1 MDNFYQRETFR
12 KLKTSVELD
21 VFKKQDVNKIYKY
34 NDFLV
39 EQIYPLDEKSATNL
53 TNKINYIKDSYL
65 NETNKI
71 YYSIIPDKNYYTDNS
86 HLKPDYD
93 KMKQIM
99 KNNLKDLQY
108 IDIFQNLK
116 LDSYYYTDSHWK
128 QEKLQSVAKTIANNM
143 NFTINQNYNEQKVA
157 TFKGVYA
164 GQLPIN
170 TKEDEMKIL
179 VNDAITDANVYNYET
194 KEQGGIYNFKKLS
207 GYDKYDIYLSG
218 ATPLIEI
225 SNSNNK
231 TNKTLVIFRDSYA
244 SSLAP
249 LLMEGYS
256 KITLVDTR
264 YISPKILNEYVNFE
278 NADILFI
285 YSTLVINSSMALK
298 QKKQRF
304 IYNKNKRIEYFSLGE
319 IPENLAEEKTS
330 KAQIKMCFVVANN
343 ENWQTLFD

>member
-21 VFKKQDVNKIYKY
+21 IFRKQDVNKIYKY

-53 TNKINYIKDSYL
+53 TNKINYIKESYL

-86 HLKPDYD
+86 HLKLDYD
-93 KMKQIM
+93 KMQQIM
-99 KNNLKDLQY
+99 ENNLNGLQY
-108 IDIFQNLK
+108 IDIFQDLS

-128 QEKLQSVAKTIANNM
+128 QEKLQNVAKTIAENM
-143 NFTINQNYNEQKVA
+143 NFSITQNYNEQKVA

-170 TKEDEMKIL
+170 TKEDKIKIL
-179 VNDAITDANVYNYET
+179 VNDIIADANAYNYET
-194 KEQGGIYNFKKLS
+194 KEQGGIYNFKKLT

-225 SNSNNK
+225 SNANNK

-298 QKKQRF
+298 
-304 IYNKNKRIEYFSLGE
+304 
-319 IPENLAEEKTS
+319 
-330 KAQIKMCFVVANN
+330 
-343 ENWQTLFD
+343 

>member
-21 VFKKQDVNKIYKY
+21 IFKKQDVNKIYKY
-34 NDFLV
+34 SDFLV
-39 EQIYPLDEKSATNL
+39 EQIYPLDEKSITNL
-53 TNKINYIKDSYL
+53 TNKINYIKDNYL

-128 QEKLQSVAKTIANNM
+128 QEKLQSVAKTIADNM
-143 NFTINQNYNEQKVA
+143 NFSITQNYNEQKVA

-170 TKEDEMKIL
+170 TKEDEIKIL

-207 GYDKYDIYLSG
+207 GYDEYDIYLSG

-298 QKKQRF
+298 
-304 IYNKNKRIEYFSLGE
+304 
-319 IPENLAEEKTS
+319 
-330 KAQIKMCFVVANN
+330 
-343 ENWQTLFD
+343 

>member
-39 EQIYPLDEKSATNL
+39 EQIYPLDEKSITNL
-53 TNKINYIKDSYL
+53 TNKINYIKDNYL

-86 HLKPDYD
+86 HLKLDYD

-108 IDIFQNLK
+108 IDIFQDLN

-128 QEKLQSVAKTIANNM
+128 QEKLPNVVETISENM
-143 NFTINQNYNEQKVA
+143 NFSITQNYNEQKVA

-170 TKEDEMKIL
+170 TKEDEIKIL
-179 VNDAITDANVYNYET
+179 VNDVMANVNVYNYET

-225 SNSNNK
+225 NNQNNK

-249 LLMEGYS
+249 LLTEGYS

-278 NADILFI
+278 NADILFL

-298 QKKQRF
+298 
-304 IYNKNKRIEYFSLGE
+304 
-319 IPENLAEEKTS
+319 
-330 KAQIKMCFVVANN
+330 
-343 ENWQTLFD
+343 

>member
-39 EQIYPLDEKSATNL
+39 EQIYPLDEKSVTNL

-86 HLKPDYD
+86 HLKLDYD
-93 KMKQIM
+93 KMQQIM
-99 KNNLKDLQY
+99 ENNLNGLQY
-108 IDIFQNLK
+108 IDIFQDLS

-128 QEKLQSVAKTIANNM
+128 QEKLQNVAKTIAENM
-143 NFTINQNYNEQKVA
+143 NFSITQNYNEQKVA

-170 TKEDEMKIL
+170 TKEDEIKIL
-179 VNDAITDANVYNYET
+179 VNDVIADANAYNYEI
-194 KEQGGIYNFKKLS
+194 KEQGGIYNFKKLT

-225 SNSNNK
+225 SNANNK

-249 LLMEGYS
+249 LLTEGYS

-264 YISPKILNEYVNFE
+264 YISPKILNEYVDFE
-278 NADILFI
+278 NADILFL
-285 YSTLVINSSMALK
+285 YSTLVINNSMALK
-298 QKKQRF
+298 
-304 IYNKNKRIEYFSLGE
+304 
-319 IPENLAEEKTS
+319 
-330 KAQIKMCFVVANN
+330 
-343 ENWQTLFD
+343 

>member
-39 EQIYPLDEKSATNL
+39 EQIYPLDEKSVTNL

-65 NETNKI
+65 KETNKI
-71 YYSIIPDKNYYTDNS
+71 YYSIIPDKNYYTDNN
-86 HLKPDYD
+86 HLKLDYD

-99 KNNLKDLQY
+99 QNNLKDLQY
-108 IDIFQNLK
+108 IDIFQDLG

-128 QEKLQSVAKTIANNM
+128 QEKLQNVAKTIAQNM
-143 NFTINQNYNEQKVA
+143 NFNISENYNEQKIT

-170 TKEDEMKIL
+170 TKEDEIRIL
-179 VNDAITDANVYNYET
+179 INNTIAYANVYNYET
-194 KEQGGIYNFKKLS
+194 KEQGEIYNFKKLN

-231 TNKTLVIFRDSYA
+231 ENKTLIIFRDSYA

-249 LLMEGYS
+249 LLTEGYS

-264 YISPKILNEYVNFE
+264 YISPKILNEYVDFE
-278 NADILFI
+278 NADILFL

-298 QKKQRF
+298 
-304 IYNKNKRIEYFSLGE
+304 
-319 IPENLAEEKTS
+319 
-330 KAQIKMCFVVANN
+330 
-343 ENWQTLFD
+343 

>member
-1 MDNFYQRETFR
+1 MDNFYQREMFR

-34 NDFLV
+34 KDFLV
-39 EQIYPLDEKSATNL
+39 EQIYPLDEKSVTNL
-53 TNKINYIKDSYL
+53 TSKINYIKDSYL

-86 HLKPDYD
+86 HLKLDYD

-108 IDIFQNLK
+108 IDIFQDLN
-116 LDSYYYTDSHWK
+116 LDSFYYTDSHWK
-128 QEKLQSVAKTIANNM
+128 QEKLQSVARTIADNM
-143 NFTINQNYNEQKVA
+143 NFSITQNYNEQKVA

-170 TKEDEMKIL
+170 TKEDEIKIL
-179 VNDAITDANVYNYET
+179 VNDVIADANVYNYET
-194 KEQGGIYNFKKLS
+194 KEQGGIYNFKKLN

-225 SNSNNK
+225 SNSDNK

-249 LLMEGYS
+249 LLTEEYS

-278 NADILFI
+278 NTDILFL
-285 YSTLVINSSMALK
+285 YSTLVINNSMALK
-298 QKKQRF
+298 
-304 IYNKNKRIEYFSLGE
+304 
-319 IPENLAEEKTS
+319 
-330 KAQIKMCFVVANN
+330 
-343 ENWQTLFD
+343 

>member
-39 EQIYPLDEKSATNL
+39 EQIYPLDEKSVTNL

-86 HLKPDYD
+86 HLKLDYD
-93 KMKQIM
+93 KMQQIM
-99 KNNLKDLQY
+99 ENNLNGLQY
-108 IDIFQNLK
+108 IDIFQDLS

-128 QEKLQSVAKTIANNM
+128 QEKLQNVAKTIAENM
-143 NFTINQNYNEQKVA
+143 NFSITQNYNEQKVA

-170 TKEDEMKIL
+170 TKEDEIKIL
-179 VNDAITDANVYNYET
+179 VNDVMANVNVYNYET
-194 KEQGGIYNFKKLS
+194 KEQGGIYNFKKLT

-249 LLMEGYS
+249 LLTEGYS

-298 QKKQRF
+298 
-304 IYNKNKRIEYFSLGE
+304 
-319 IPENLAEEKTS
+319 
-330 KAQIKMCFVVANN
+330 
-343 ENWQTLFD
+343 

>member
-12 KLKTSVELD
+12 KLKTSVELH

-39 EQIYPLDEKSATNL
+39 EQIYPLDEKSVTNL

-65 NETNKI
+65 KETNKI
-71 YYSIIPDKNYYTDNS
+71 YYSVIPDKNYYTDNN
-86 HLKPDYD
+86 HLKLDYD

-99 KNNLKDLQY
+99 QNNLKDLQY
-108 IDIFQNLK
+108 IDIFQDLG

-128 QEKLQSVAKTIANNM
+128 QEKLQNVAKTIAQNM
-143 NFTINQNYNEQKVA
+143 NFNISENYNEQKIT

-170 TKEDEMKIL
+170 TKEDEIRIL
-179 VNDAITDANVYNYET
+179 INNTIGYANVYNYET
-194 KEQGGIYNFKKLS
+194 KEQGEIYNFKKLN

-231 TNKTLVIFRDSYA
+231 ENKTLIIFRDSYA

-249 LLMEGYS
+249 LLTEGYS

-264 YISPKILNEYVNFE
+264 YISPKILNEYVDFE
-278 NADILFI
+278 NADILFL

-298 QKKQRF
+298 
-304 IYNKNKRIEYFSLGE
+304 
-319 IPENLAEEKTS
+319 
-330 KAQIKMCFVVANN
+330 
-343 ENWQTLFD
+343 